1 MWMRVD
7 DTMPDHPKVRRLIRL
22 LRVED
27 ATGIGHLVSLWLWV
41 LRYRPD
47 GDITGLDDDELAY
60 AARWKGD
67 ARTFVRSMQEAG
79 LFDEDS
85 RGVVTIHDWLDYAG
99 SLREA
104 ERKAKQRQRKA
115 ASSDREDVPEASRPR
130 PATVPGQ
137 SRDSRGTVPAD
148 RTGQDETGPDT
159 TDPLSKT
166 RGEDRARGSGNRRST
181 DVQPPFNERSPSEMP
196 PTPVPLP
203 ASPAG
208 PLARPAPEPP
218 PPTSAQAIAPP
229 GPVQGPSAPVGAP
242 PSPEE
247 ILGAWSEAG
256 LPPAQRHEVE
266 LLLDRAIRLRPGRDL
281 AWCRTFFARIAASPW
296 CRGEVHSHPGSRE
309 WTLDY
314 ALGSER
320 RISEVMAGRYD
331 DRPATKAGP
340 RGGEGGR
347 PGKRFSIFDAP
358 QEDAVLFS
366 IDRTRKAKASAPR
379 AEKRDGDGEWVE
391 APERKRLGS
400 GGERR

>member
-1 MWMRVD
+1 MMHFYPFHLAEYAAHTRHLSLMED
-7 DTMPDHPKVRRLIRL
+7 LAYRRLLDRYYLDEAAPMGSVEAIARL
-22 LRVED
+22 LGMRGEVE
-27 ATGIGHLVSLWLWV
+27 AVASV
-41 LRYRPD
+41 LAEFFVETPD
-47 GDITGLDDDELAY
+47 GWVNARAERELEAY
-60 AARWKGD
+60 RRRQENQAAAGRASAAAR
-67 ARTFVRSMQEAG
+67 ARKTDLTNSRSTDVEQRLNGGSTDVEQR
-79 LFDEDS
+79 LNDRS
-85 RGVVTIHDWLDYAG
+85 TI
-99 SLREA
+99 
-104 ERKAKQRQRKA
+104 KTKTK
-115 ASSDREDVPEASRPR
+115 
-130 PATVPGQ
+130 TK
-137 SRDSRGTVPAD
+137 
-148 RTGQDETGPDT
+148 T
-159 TDPLSKT
+159 TDPLSRT
-166 RGEDRARGSGNRRST
+166 RGEERARAET
-181 DVQPPFNERSPSEMP
+181 P
-196 PTPVPLP
+196 PTPASLP

-208 PLARPAPEPP
+208 LLAHPAPEPP
-218 PPTSAQAIAPP
+218 SPTSAQAIAPP
-229 GPVQGPSAPVGAP
+229 GSVPGASAPVGAP

-281 AWCRTFFARIAASPW
+281 AWCRAFFGRIAASPW